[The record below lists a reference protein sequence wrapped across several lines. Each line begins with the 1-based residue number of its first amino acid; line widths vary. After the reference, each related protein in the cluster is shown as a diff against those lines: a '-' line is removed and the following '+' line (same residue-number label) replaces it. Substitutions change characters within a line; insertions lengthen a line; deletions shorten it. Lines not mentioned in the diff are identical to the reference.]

1 MPTYEYF
8 YTVSAYTD
16 YKTYLLDT
24 GGTATQSLYASLY
37 EDPSFLN
44 GEWSHKETKGSLLTP
59 ADPPAIYTG
68 PATESAPYATTI
80 KVKKDFAITY
90 LVKFYL
96 KVTDSPTF
104 NGIYFLNDD
113 CITDVKFTP
122 VNAANTKQ
130 LSTATH
136 NLGDTF
142 FQPAS
147 YPGVVLTGTSTS
159 GTGYSTIYSII
170 KKSFKMGPAFTVT
183 AKVMPQNY
191 QTPSGA
197 TPHPSSTQVTINN
210 SMIQGMN
217 PGINCTDGVVQNNP
231 PNSFTGALASRGVTF
246 PAGSNYYNFT
256 YSYAYDTCTKDKKK
270 VWKGVKWFVYKAT
283 SGTYKG
289 KTVIR
294 YAQIFADKDGNL
306 TQNKPVEVSAA
317 KNGTT
322 DATGTNGFYMNPS
335 LEKILEAIV
344 AAKLGNCGKEVEEEG
359 ASTPDEKGAIL
370 VRPEQPTDALRWN
383 PPPHVDARGVSY
395 TNRISL
401 NTNTFFNPD
410 GSELDTSAFSTIVD
424 AYLGTRPER
433 GRIFQ
438 DKVTAKV
445 MNTQPGLSLNKKTG
459 NALQWGFRFM
469 YNPEM
474 ISYENSDNSGVDW
487 TYGSK
492 DKSIL
497 LAGSQTFNFDLL
509 INRIPDMSYLQL
521 IRNSA
526 ADRYT
531 QEDIMRSNLSVP
543 AAYGRLLEGYEMDG
557 ILKRGTEYDIEFLYR
572 VLTGDPLPNSLL
584 LEKGSTQ
591 LTADI
596 GYTTK
601 VPVWLFLNENM
612 RLFGSVSSIS
622 VVHRIFDQ
630 NMVPM
635 LTRLSIGFQRYPA
648 YEGQSPNTG
657 KEYKSSTDTK
667 TTTATTGP

>member
-24 GGTATQSLYASLY
+24 GGTATMDIYASLY
-37 EDPSFLN
+37 ADPSFLS
-44 GEWSHKETKGSLLTP
+44 GQWSHKETKGSLLTP
-59 ADPPAIYTG
+59 LDPPAVYTG
-68 PATESAPYATTI
+68 PATESPPYATTI

-122 VNAANTKQ
+122 VDATNTKQ

-136 NLGDTF
+136 NSGNTF
-142 FQPAS
+142 YQPSS
-147 YPGVVLTGTSTS
+147 YPNVNASTIS
-159 GTGYSTIYSII
+159 AGTGYSTIYSII

-191 QTPSGA
+191 QTPSGT
-197 TPHPSSTQVTINN
+197 TPHPSATQVTITNA
-210 SMIQGMN
+210 MISGMN
-217 PGINCTDGVVQNNP
+217 PGINCTDAVLQNKP
-231 PNSFTGALASRGVTF
+231 ANSFTGALAER
-246 PAGSNYYNFT
+246 AGEFQVVSGYEQFY
-256 YSYAYDTCTKDKKK
+256 YSYAYNACTKDKKR
-270 VWKGVKWFVYKAT
+270 VWTGVKWLVYKAT
-283 SGTYKG
+283 SGYYKG
-289 KTVIR
+289 KTVIKYMR
-294 YAQIFADKDGNL
+294 IFADKDGNIIK
-306 TQNKPVEVSAA
+306 NASSVVSAS
-317 KNGTT
+317 KYGTT
-322 DATGTNGFYMNPS
+322 DRTGTNGPYMNS
-335 LEKILEAIV
+335 TLELILEEIV
-344 AAKLGNCGKEVEEEG
+344 SAKLGNCGNEVEEDG
-359 ASTPDEKGAIL
+359 SGDPDEKSAIL
-370 VRPEQPTDALRWN
+370 VRPEQPKDALRWN

-395 TNRISL
+395 PNRIGI
-401 NTNTFFNPD
+401 NTNTFFSSD
-410 GSELDTSAFSTIVD
+410 GSELDPSAFRNIVET
-424 AYLGTRPER
+424 YLGTRPER

-438 DKVTAKV
+438 DAVTAKV
-445 MNTQPGLSLNKKTG
+445 MNTQVGISKKTQNG

-497 LAGSQTFNFDLL
+497 LAGSQTFSFDLL
-509 INRIPDMSYLQL
+509 INRIPDMSYLQV

-526 ADRYT
+526 ANRYA
-531 QEDIMRSNLSVP
+531 QEDVMRNNISVP

-572 VLTGDPLPNSLL
+572 VLTGDPMPNSLL

-635 LTRLSIGFQRYPA
+635 LSRLSIGFQRYPA
-648 YEGQSPNTG
+648 YEGKSPNTG

-667 TTTATTGP
+667 STTGTTGT

>member
-24 GGTATQSLYASLY
+24 GGTATMSIYASLY
-37 EDPSFLN
+37 EDPSFLS
-44 GEWSHKETKGSLLTP
+44 GQWSHKETKGSLLTP
-59 ADPPAIYTG
+59 LDPPAVYTG
-68 PATESAPYATTI
+68 PATESPPYATTI

-122 VNAANTKQ
+122 VDAANTKQ

-136 NLGDTF
+136 NSGNTF
-142 FQPAS
+142 YQPSS
-147 YPGVVLTGTSTS
+147 YPNVNASTTSA

-197 TPHPSSTQVTINN
+197 TPHPSATQVTITNA
-210 SMIQGMN
+210 MISGMN
-217 PGINCTDGVVQNNP
+217 PGINCTDAVIQNKP
-231 PNSFTGALASRGVTF
+231 ADSFTGALAQETGEFQPTSGYDQF
-246 PAGSNYYNFT
+246 Y
-256 YSYAYDTCTKDKKK
+256 YSYAYNACTKDKKR
-270 VWKGVKWFVYKAT
+270 VWTGVKWLVYKAT
-283 SGTYKG
+283 SGYYKG
-289 KTVIR
+289 KTVIKYMR
-294 YAQIFADKDGNL
+294 IFADKDGNIIK
-306 TQNKPVEVSAA
+306 NASSVVSASRY
-317 KNGTT
+317 GTT
-322 DATGTNGFYMNPS
+322 DRTGTNGPYMNKT
-335 LEKILEAIV
+335 LELILEEIV
-344 AAKLGNCGKEVEEEG
+344 AAKLGNCGKEVEDEG
-359 ASTPDEKGAIL
+359 TDTPDEKGSIL
-370 VRPEQPTDALRWN
+370 TRPEQPTDALRWN
-383 PPPHVDARGVSY
+383 PPPHIDARGVGY
-395 TNRISL
+395 TTRAGIDTSQ
-401 NTNTFFNPD
+401 FFSAKGQAIDSSAFKNI
-410 GSELDTSAFSTIVD
+410 LDT
-424 AYLGTRPER
+424 YLGTRPER

-438 DKVTAKV
+438 DAVTAKV
-445 MNTQPGLSLNKKTG
+445 MNIEKISKKTKTG

-474 ISYENSDNSGVDW
+474 ITYENSDNSGVDW
-487 TYGSK
+487 TYGSR

-497 LAGSQTFNFDLL
+497 LAGSQTFSFDLL
-509 INRIPDMSYLQL
+509 LNRIPDMSYLKVMT
-521 IRNSA
+521 A
-526 ADRYT
+526 PWT
-531 QEDIMRSNLSVP
+531 GSNTP
-543 AAYGRLLEGYEMDG
+543 ATRQASIQTSYGRELEEYEKQG
-557 ILKRGTEYDIEFLYR
+557 ILQRGTEYDIEFLYR

-622 VVHRIFDQ
+622 VTHRIFDQ

-635 LTRLSIGFQRYPA
+635 LTRLSIGFTRYPA

-657 KEYKSSTDTK
+657 KEYKTDTK
-667 TTTATTGP
+667 TKSTTGTTGN

>member
-44 GEWSHKETKGSLLTP
+44 GQWSHKETKGSLLTP
-59 ADPPAIYTG
+59 LDPPAIYTG

-80 KVKKDFAITY
+80 KVKKNFAITY

-122 VNAANTKQ
+122 VDATNTKQ

-136 NLGDTF
+136 NSGETF
-142 FQPAS
+142 FQLGS
-147 YPGVVLTGTSTS
+147 YPGVVVTGTASS

-191 QTPSGA
+191 QTPSGG
-197 TPHPSSTQVTINN
+197 TPHPSATQVTITNA
-210 SMIQGMN
+210 MIKGMN
-217 PGINCTDGVVQNNP
+217 PGINCTDAVVQNNP
-231 PNSFTGALASRGVTF
+231 PNSFTGSLAARGATF

-256 YSYAYDTCTKDKKK
+256 YSYAYDTCTKDPKKI
-270 VWKGVKWFVYKAT
+270 WTGVKWFVYKAT

-294 YAQIFADKDGNL
+294 YARIFADKDGNV
-306 TQNKPVEVSAA
+306 TNTKPLEVSAA

-335 LEKILEAIV
+335 LEKILEGIV
-344 AAKLGNCGKEVEEEG
+344 AAKLGNCGKEVEEDG
-359 ASTPDEKGAIL
+359 SGDPDEESAIL
-370 VRPEQPTDALRWN
+370 VRPEQPKDALRWN
-383 PPPHVDARGVSY
+383 PPPHVDARGVDY
-395 TNRISL
+395 VTRANI
-401 NTNTFFNPD
+401 NNNAFFTSD
-410 GSELDTSAFSTIVD
+410 GSQLDASAFRNIVNT
-424 AYLGTRPER
+424 YIGTRPER

-438 DKVTAKV
+438 DAITAKV
-445 MNTQPGLSLNKKTG
+445 MNIEKISKKTQNG

-487 TYGSK
+487 TYGSR

-509 INRIPDMSYLQL
+509 INRIPDMSYLQVM
-521 IRNSA
+521 RNSPQ
-526 ADRYT
+526 T
-531 QEDIMRSNLSVP
+531 WNQLSLSQPSIPSV
-543 AAYGRLLEGYEMDG
+543 YGRFLETYEIDG
-557 ILKRGTEYDIEFLYR
+557 ILTRGTEYDIEFLYR

-635 LTRLSIGFQRYPA
+635 LSRLSIGFTRYPA
-648 YEGQSPNTG
+648 YEGKSPNTG

-667 TTTATTGP
+667 STTGTTGG

>member
-1 MPTYEYF
+1 MPTYDYF

-16 YKTYLLDT
+16 YKTYLTNT
-24 GGTATQSLYASLY
+24 GGTATPDLYASLY

-44 GEWSHKETKGSLLTP
+44 GEWSHKETRETP
-59 ADPPAIYTG
+59 SGNVVYTG

-122 VNAANTKQ
+122 VNAENTKQ

-136 NLGDTF
+136 NSGNTF
-142 FQPAS
+142 FQPSS
-147 YPGVVLTGTSTS
+147 YPGLVAGTASA

-170 KKSFKMGPAFTVT
+170 KKSFKMGPPFTVT

-191 QTPSGA
+191 QTPSGD
-197 TPHPSSTQVTINN
+197 TPHPSSTQVTITNA
-210 SMIQGMN
+210 MISGMK
-217 PGINCTDGVVQNNP
+217 PGINCTNGVVQNNP
-231 PNSFTGALASRGVTF
+231 PNSFTGSLAARGVTF
-246 PAGSNYYNFT
+246 PATSDYYNFT

-270 VWKGVKWFVYKAT
+270 VWTGVKWFVYKAT

-294 YAQIFADKDGNL
+294 YQRIFADKDGNL
-306 TQNKPVEVSAA
+306 TYSKPVEVSAA

-322 DATGTNGFYMNPS
+322 DVTGTNGYYMNPS
-335 LEKILEAIV
+335 LEKILEGIV
-344 AAKLGNCGKEVEEEG
+344 SAKLGNCGAEVDDPSG
-359 ASTPDEKGAIL
+359 STTPDEESAIL
-370 VRPEQPTDALRWN
+370 VRPTQPTDALRWN
-383 PPPHVDARGVSY
+383 PPPHVDARGVDY
-395 TNRISL
+395 ANKISL
-401 NTNTFFNPD
+401 NTSTFFSAD
-410 GSELDTSAFSTIVD
+410 GSELDPSAFRTIVD
-424 AYLGTRPER
+424 AYIGTRPER

-438 DKVTAKV
+438 DKITAKA
-445 MNTQPGLSLNKKTG
+445 MNTKKISVKTKTG

-497 LAGSQTFNFDLL
+497 LAGSQTFSFDLL

-526 ADRYT
+526 SNRYT
-531 QEDIMRSNLSVP
+531 QEDVMRSNISVP

-635 LTRLSIGFQRYPA
+635 LTRLSIGFTRYPA

-657 KEYKSSTDTK
+657 KEYKSITDTK
-667 TTTATTGP
+667 STTGTTGN

>member
-44 GEWSHKETKGSLLTP
+44 GQWSHKETKGSLLTP

-68 PATESAPYATTI
+68 PATESPPYATTI

-96 KVTDSPTF
+96 KVTGSPTF

-122 VNAANTKQ
+122 VDAANTKQ

-136 NLGDTF
+136 NSGDTF
-142 FQPAS
+142 YQPSS
-147 YPGVVLTGTSTS
+147 YPGINASTIS
-159 GTGYSTIYSII
+159 AGTGYSTIYSII

-191 QTPSGA
+191 QTPSGD
-197 TPHPSSTQVTINN
+197 TPHPSSTQVTITNA
-210 SMIQGMN
+210 MISGMN

-231 PNSFTGALASRGVTF
+231 PNSFTGALASRGATF

-256 YSYAYDTCTKDKKK
+256 YSYAYDTCTKDKNK
-270 VWKGVKWFVYKAT
+270 VWTGVKWFVYKAT

-294 YAQIFADKDGNL
+294 YARIFADKDGNV

-335 LEKILEAIV
+335 LEKILEGII
-344 AAKLGNCGKEVEEEG
+344 AAKLGNCGAEVDDPSG
-359 ASTPDEKGAIL
+359 STTPDEEGAIL
-370 VRPEQPTDALRWN
+370 VRPTQPTDALRWN
-383 PPPHVDARGVSY
+383 PPPHVDARGVDY
-395 TNRISL
+395 FTRVN
-401 NTNTFFNPD
+401 NNAFFSAD
-410 GSELDTSAFSTIVD
+410 GSQLDPSAFRNIVNT
-424 AYLGTRPER
+424 YLGTRPER

-445 MNTQPGLSLNKKTG
+445 MNTEKISVKTK
-459 NALQWGFRFM
+459 NAQALQWGFRFM

-487 TYGSK
+487 SYGSK

-509 INRIPDMSYLQL
+509 INRIPDMSYLLNIDKEIANAPNNQ
-521 IRNSA
+521 S
-526 ADRYT
+526 RYN
-531 QEDIMRSNLSVP
+531 ILSVSG
-543 AAYGRLLEGYEMDG
+543 AYGRDLQPYEKEG

-584 LEKGSTQ
+584 LESGSTQ

-648 YEGQSPNTG
+648 YEGKSPNTG
-657 KEYKSSTDTK
+657 KEYKTDTK
-667 TTTATTGP
+667 TKSTTATTGN

>member
-16 YKTYLLDT
+16 YKTYLTNT
-24 GGTATQSLYASLY
+24 GGTATLDLYASLY

-44 GEWSHKETKGSLLTP
+44 GEWSHKETRETP
-59 ADPPAIYTG
+59 SGNVVYTG

-122 VNAANTKQ
+122 VDATNTKQ

-136 NLGDTF
+136 NSGNTF
-142 FQPAS
+142 FQPSS
-147 YPGVVLTGTSTS
+147 YPGLVAGTASA

-197 TPHPSSTQVTINN
+197 TPHPSANQVTITNA
-210 SMIQGMN
+210 MISGMK

-231 PNSFTGALASRGVTF
+231 SNGFTGALAARGATF
-246 PAGSNYYNFT
+246 PATSDYYNFT
-256 YSYAYDTCTKDKKK
+256 YSYAYDTCTKDKKR
-270 VWKGVKWFVYKAT
+270 VWTGVKWFVYKAT

-294 YAQIFADKDGNL
+294 YQRIFADKDGNL
-306 TQNKPVEVSAA
+306 TYSKPVEVSAA

-322 DATGTNGFYMNPS
+322 DVTGTNGYYMNPS
-335 LEKILEAIV
+335 LEKILEGIV
-344 AAKLGNCGKEVEEEG
+344 SAKLGNCGAEVDDPSG
-359 ASTPDEKGAIL
+359 STTPDEESAII
-370 VRPEQPTDALRWN
+370 VRPTQPTDALRWN
-383 PPPHVDARGVSY
+383 PPPHIDARGVSY
-395 TNRISL
+395 PNRIGI
-401 NTNTFFNPD
+401 NTNTFFSSD
-410 GSELDTSAFSTIVD
+410 GSELDPSAFRNIVET
-424 AYLGTRPER
+424 YLGTRPER

-438 DKVTAKV
+438 DAITAKV
-445 MNTQPGLSLNKKTG
+445 MNIEKISKKTKTG

-474 ISYENSDNSGVDW
+474 ITYENSDNSGVDW

-497 LAGSQTFNFDLL
+497 LAGSQTFSFDLL

-526 ADRYT
+526 ANRYT
-531 QEDIMRSNLSVP
+531 QEDVMRSNISVP

-557 ILKRGTEYDIEFLYR
+557 ILTRGTEYDIEFLYR

-622 VVHRIFDQ
+622 VTHRIFDQ

-635 LTRLSIGFQRYPA
+635 LTRLSIGFTRYPA
-648 YEGQSPNTG
+648 YEGKSPNTG
-657 KEYKSSTDTK
+657 KEYKTDTK
-667 TTTATTGP
+667 TKTTTGTTGG

>member
-16 YKTYLLDT
+16 YKKYLLDT

-44 GEWSHKETKGSLLTP
+44 GEWSHKETRETP
-59 ADPPAIYTG
+59 SGNVVYTG

-122 VNAANTKQ
+122 VNAENTKQ

-136 NLGDTF
+136 NSGNTF
-142 FQPAS
+142 FQPSS
-147 YPGVVLTGTSTS
+147 YPGLVAGTASA

-183 AKVMPQNY
+183 ANVTPQNY

-197 TPHPSSTQVTINN
+197 TPHPSATQVTITNA
-210 SMIQGMN
+210 MISGMK
-217 PGINCTDGVVQNNP
+217 PGINCTDAVVQNNP
-231 PNSFTGALASRGVTF
+231 PDSLTSSLAARGATF
-246 PAGSNYYNFT
+246 PATSDYYNFT

-270 VWKGVKWFVYKAT
+270 VWTGVKWFVYKAT

-294 YAQIFADKDGNL
+294 YQRIFADKDGNL
-306 TQNKPVEVSAA
+306 TYSKPVEVSAA

-322 DATGTNGFYMNPS
+322 DITGTNGFYMNPS
-335 LEKILEAIV
+335 LEKILEGIV
-344 AAKLGNCGKEVEEEG
+344 SAKLGNCGAEVDDPSG
-359 ASTPDEKGAIL
+359 GTTPDEESAIL
-370 VRPEQPTDALRWN
+370 TRPEQPTDALRWN
-383 PPPHVDARGVSY
+383 PPPHVDARGVDYVTRAGINKSA
-395 TNRISL
+395 
-401 NTNTFFNPD
+401 FFSSD
-410 GSELDTSAFSTIVD
+410 GSQLDPSAFRNIVNT
-424 AYLGTRPER
+424 YLGTRPER

-438 DKVTAKV
+438 DQVTAKV
-445 MNTQPGLSLNKKTG
+445 MNLDPGLSLNKKTG
-459 NALQWGFRFM
+459 KALQWGFRFM

-474 ISYENSDNSGVDW
+474 ITYENSDNSGVDW

-497 LAGSQTFNFDLL
+497 LAGSQTFSFDLL
-509 INRIPDMSYLQL
+509 LNRIPDMSYLQTM
-521 IRNSA
+521 RNSPQ
-526 ADRYT
+526 T
-531 QEDIMRSNLSVP
+531 WNELSLSQP
-543 AAYGRLLEGYEMDG
+543 SIQSQYGRFLQTYEIDG

-572 VLTGDPLPNSLL
+572 VLTGDPMPNSLL

-622 VVHRIFDQ
+622 VTHRIFDQ

-635 LTRLSIGFQRYPA
+635 LTRLSIGFTRYPA
-648 YEGQSPNTG
+648 YEGKSPNTG
-657 KEYKSSTDTK
+657 KEYKTDTK
-667 TTTATTGP
+667 TKSTTGTTGG

>member
-8 YTVSAYTD
+8 YTVSAHTD
-16 YKTYLLDT
+16 LKAYIQGT
-24 GGTATQSLYASLY
+24 GGTATTSLFASLY
-37 EDPSFLN
+37 EDPSFLT
-44 GEWSHKETKGSLLTP
+44 GQWTHKETKGSLLTP
-59 ADPPAIYTG
+59 LDPPAIYTG
-68 PATESAPYATTI
+68 PATEAAPYATTL

-96 KVTDSPTF
+96 KVTGSPTF

-113 CITDVKFTP
+113 CLTDVKFTP
-122 VNAANTKQ
+122 TDATKAKQ
-130 LSTATH
+130 VSTDNH
-136 NLGDTF
+136 NSGDSK

-147 YPGVVLTGTSTS
+147 YPGVVLTGTAAS
-159 GTGYSTIYSII
+159 GTGYSAIYSIV
-170 KKSFKMGPAFTVT
+170 KNSFKMSSPFTIT

-197 TPHPSSTQVTINN
+197 TPHPSATQVTITDT
-210 SMIQGMN
+210 MIQGMK
-217 PGINCTDGVVQNNP
+217 PGINCTDAAVYGDTP
-231 PNSFTGALASRGVTF
+231 DSFMTALSSRGVTF

-256 YSYAYDTCTKDKKK
+256 YTYAYDTCTKDTKK
-270 VWKGVKWFVYKAT
+270 VWTGVKWFVYKAT

-294 YAQIFADKDGNL
+294 YSRIFADKDGNV
-306 TQNKPVEVSAA
+306 TTIKPVEVSAA
-317 KNGTT
+317 KNGST

-335 LEKILEAIV
+335 LEKILEGIV
-344 AAKLGNCGKEVEEEG
+344 TAKLGNCGAEVEGSATGPEEEN
-359 ASTPDEKGAIL
+359 SIL

-383 PPPHVDARGVSY
+383 PPPHVDARGVDY
-395 TNRISL
+395 FTRV
-401 NTNTFFNPD
+401 NTGQFFSANGQEMDPSEFRNIVNTY
-410 GSELDTSAFSTIVD
+410 V
-424 AYLGTRPER
+424 GTRPER

-438 DKVTAKV
+438 DKITAKT
-445 MNTQPGLSLNKKTG
+445 MNNVVGLSLNKKTG
-459 NALQWGFRFM
+459 NAKQWGFRFM

-487 TYGSK
+487 SYGSK

-497 LAGSQTFNFDLL
+497 LAGSQTISFDLL
-509 INRIPDMSYLQL
+509 INRIPDMSYLLNIDKEIANAPNNQ
-521 IRNSA
+521 S
-526 ADRYT
+526 RYN
-531 QEDIMRSNLSVP
+531 ILSVNG
-543 AAYGRLLEGYEMDG
+543 AYGRELQPYEKEG
-557 ILKRGTEYDIEFLYR
+557 ILTRGTEYDIEFLYR

-584 LEKGSTQ
+584 LEPGSTQ

-601 VPVWLFLNENM
+601 VPIWLFLHENM

-622 VVHRIFDQ
+622 VVHRIFNQ

-648 YEGQSPNTG
+648 YEGQAPNTG
-657 KEYKSSTDTK
+657 SEYKTSTDTK
-667 TTTATTGP
+667 STTATTGT

>member
-44 GEWSHKETKGSLLTP
+44 GQWSHKETKGSLLTP
-59 ADPPAIYTG
+59 LDPPAIYTG

-122 VNAANTKQ
+122 VDATNTKQ

-136 NLGDTF
+136 NSGETF
-142 FQPAS
+142 FQPGS
-147 YPGVVLTGTSTS
+147 YPGVVLTGTASS

-197 TPHPSSTQVTINN
+197 TPHPSATQVTITNA
-210 SMIQGMN
+210 MIKGMK
-217 PGINCTDGVVQNNP
+217 PGINCTDAVVQNNP
-231 PNSFTGALASRGVTF
+231 PDSFTGSLAARGATF

-270 VWKGVKWFVYKAT
+270 VWTGVKWFVYKAT

-294 YAQIFADKDGNL
+294 YARIFADKDGNV
-306 TQNKPVEVSAA
+306 TDTKPVEVSAA

-335 LEKILEAIV
+335 LEKIIEGIV
-344 AAKLGNCGKEVEEEG
+344 AAKLGNCGNEVEDNG
-359 ASTPDEKGAIL
+359 SDAPDEKGAIL
-370 VRPEQPTDALRWN
+370 VRPEQPKDALRWN

-395 TNRISL
+395 PDRIGV
-401 NTNTFFNPD
+401 NNNAFFTSD
-410 GSELDTSAFSTIVD
+410 GSQLDASAFRNIVET
-424 AYLGTRPER
+424 YIGTRPER

-438 DKVTAKV
+438 DAVTAKV
-445 MNTQPGLSLNKKTG
+445 MNIEKISKKTQNG

-497 LAGSQTFNFDLL
+497 LAGSQTISFDLL
-509 INRIPDMSYLQL
+509 INRIPDMSYLQVM
-521 IRNSA
+521 RNSPQ
-526 ADRYT
+526 T
-531 QEDIMRSNLSVP
+531 WNQLSLSQPSIPSV
-543 AAYGRLLEGYEMDG
+543 YGRFLETYEIDG

-622 VVHRIFDQ
+622 VVHRIFNQ

-635 LTRLSIGFQRYPA
+635 LSRLSIGFQRYPA
-648 YEGQSPNTG
+648 YEGKSPNTG

-667 TTTATTGP
+667 STTGTTGG